1 MRIVS
6 VEPLIDKG
14 GFSGTKE
21 WQIIY
26 DHITKAIKAV
36 DWPPGSGSF
45 TLYPQCGKKPG
56 ERNGI
61 APIKKACMQHLKS
74 FGWVLE
80 RPCDVV
86 TVKKSWKVDA
96 CFPVSERFFGLEWPT
111 GNSLSSH
118 GVVNK
123 MTLGMLERVL
133 IGGVLIVPSYEMH
146 RYLTDRVGHLAE
158 IRPYF
163 RVWRSIR
170 VDEGLLAVIAVEHDA
185 VSTQVPRIPKVTD
198 TIVSR
203 QTRRPGLSPA

>member
-6 VEPLIDKG
+6 VEPLIDTG

-26 DHITKAIKAV
+26 DHITKAIKTV

-45 TLYPQCGKKPG
+45 TLYSQCGKKPG
-56 ERNGI
+56 EGNGV
-61 APIKKACMQHLKS
+61 APIKSAFMRQLKS
-74 FGWVLE
+74 FGWILE
-80 RPCDVV
+80 RPCGVD
-86 TVKKSWKVDA
+86 TVKKSWKMDA
-96 CFPVSERFFGLEWPT
+96 CFPVSDRVFALEWPT

-118 GVVNK
+118 GIMNK
-123 MTLGMLERVL
+123 MALGMIEKVM

-146 RYLTDRVGHLAE
+146 RFLANRVGHLAE

-170 VDEGLLAVIAVEHDA
+170 VDEGLLAVIAVQHDA
-185 VSTQVPRIPKVTD
+185 VSKHVPLIPKVTD
-198 TIVSR
+198 ARASR
-203 QTRRPGLSPA
+203 HTRRQSLSLA